1 MPANAALYLPVDD
14 VELSDI
20 IPNAQRTGG
29 FLWWGTAFQ
38 VPIKGGIVRFNVM
51 PKGEVSQHLA
61 QFSTYVASLDENDAS
76 KEAATRAIAATG
88 LVLGLETQ
96 LEFEGNDEIGE
107 LLEKINDHYK
117 GFIFMFD
124 SLVLHGNEVLVGPL
138 KAAAT

>member
-1 MPANAALYLPVDD
+1 MVGYGISGANQGRNRSLQCHAERRGVSALGA
-14 VELSDI
+14 I
-20 IPNAQRTGG
+20 
-29 FLWWGTAFQ
+29 
-38 VPIKGGIVRFNVM
+38 
-51 PKGEVSQHLA
+51 
-61 QFSTYVASLDENDAS
+61 STYVASLDEDDAS

>member
-14 VELSDI
+14 VELADI
-20 IPNAQRTGG
+20 IPNAKRTGS
-29 FLWWGTAFQ
+29 FLRRGTAFH
-38 VPIKGGIVRFNVM
+38 VPIKGGTVRFNVM
-51 PKGEVSQHLA
+51 PRDEVSQHLA
-61 QFSTYVASLDENDAS
+61 QFAAYVTSLDEDDAS

>member
-14 VELSDI
+14 VELTDV
-20 IPNAQRTGG
+20 IPNATRTGG
-29 FLWWGTAFQ
+29 FLWRATAFQ
-38 VPIKGGIVRFNVM
+38 VPIKGGTVQFNVM
-51 PKGEVSQHLA
+51 PKAEVPQHLA
-61 QFSTYVASLDENDAS
+61 QFSAYVESLDEDDAS
-76 KEAATRAIAATG
+76 RQAATQAIAATG
-88 LVLGLETQ
+88 SVLGLETQ

-107 LLEKINDHYK
+107 LLESINDHYK

>member
-14 VELSDI
+14 VELADI
-20 IPNAQRTGG
+20 IPNAKRTGG
-29 FLWWGTAFQ
+29 FLWRGTAFQ
-38 VPIKGGIVRFNVM
+38 VPIKGGMVRFNVM
-51 PKGEVSQHLA
+51 PRDEVSQHLA
-61 QFSTYVASLDENDAS
+61 QFSAYVTSLDEDDAS

>member
-14 VELSDI
+14 VELADI
-20 IPNAQRTGG
+20 IPSVKRTGG
-29 FLWWGTAFQ
+29 FLWRGTAFQ
-38 VPIKGGIVRFNVM
+38 VPIKGGMIRFNVM
-51 PKGEVSQHLA
+51 PRDELSHHLGQLSA
-61 QFSTYVASLDENDAS
+61 YVASLDEDDAS
-76 KEAATRAIAATG
+76 KEAATVAIAATG
-88 LVLGLETQ
+88 TVLGLETQ
-96 LEFEGNDEIGE
+96 LEFEGNGEISE